1 MHEEIAIGGFGG
13 QGVLFIG
20 RLLTEAAFREAR
32 EVVYMPAY
40 GAEKRG
46 GTVWCNVT
54 ISDERVGALFITRP
68 TIAVAMN
75 SASLTRFE
83 QTTRPGGLLVVNQ
96 SLVPEI
102 VSRGDISV
110 VYVPTNDLA
119 AEVGDSG
126 VGNLVALGV
135 LLACRPVVSLNSI
148 RQIMEETLTTKQ
160 RLLTL
165 NQKALEKGHS
175 WTQTEYAGQ
184 ISSLKG
190 GG

>member
-20 RLLTEAAFREAR
+20 RLLTEAAFREER

-54 ISDERVGALFITRP
+54 ISDERIGALFIAWP
-68 TIAVAMN
+68 TVAVAMN
-75 SASLTRFE
+75 SASLARFE
-83 QTTRPGGLLVVNQ
+83 KTTKADGLLIVNQ

-110 VYVPTNDLA
+110 IYIPTNDLA
-119 AEVGDSG
+119 AEVGNNDI
-126 VGNLVALGV
+126 GNLVALGA
-135 LLACRPVVSLNSI
+135 LLACHPVVSSKTI
-148 RQIMEETLTTKQ
+148 HRIMEESLGKKQ
-160 RLLTL
+160 KLLHL
-165 NQKALEKGHS
+165 NQKALEKGYS
-175 WTQTEYAGQ
+175 WTQKEYAGR
-184 ISSLKG
+184 I
-190 GG
+190 

>member
-32 EVVYMPAY
+32 EVVYMPSY

-46 GTVWCNVT
+46 GTVWCHVT
-54 ISDERVGALFITRP
+54 VSDERIGALFITRP

-75 SASLTRFE
+75 SASLNRFE
-83 QTTRPGGLLVVNQ
+83 RTTRPGGLLVVNQ
-96 SLVPEI
+96 SLVPET
-102 VSRGDISV
+102 VARRDISV

-119 AEVGDSG
+119 AEAGDHR
-126 VGNLVALGV
+126 VGNLVALGT
-135 LLACRPVVSLNSI
+135 LLACRPVVSLNI
-148 RQIMEETLTTKQ
+148 IHQIVKETLTKNQ
-160 RLLTL
+160 ELL
-165 NQKALEKGHS
+165 NINRQALDRGFS
-175 WTQTEYAGQ
+175 WTQMEYAGQ
-184 ISSLKG
+184 ISGRKG